1 MRLAGLSK
9 SYGSVKALR
18 DVSLETSDGGIVAL
32 VGPNGSGKTT
42 LLRLMAGLERPDAGH
57 IEAPHNVTMVF
68 QKAVMF
74 STTVYKNLA
83 YGLKLRGAE
92 DDEIRK
98 RAAEALRTVGLEGF
112 EKRNAKK
119 LSGGEQQRVA
129 IARALLLE
137 PATLLLDEPTSNLD
151 YENARIVEDI
161 IKAQSGRLVMLATHN
176 LFQVRRLA
184 STVVFLKNGALVETG
199 PTEELFENA
208 QKEET
213 RLFLSGKDYF

>member
-1 MRLAGLSK
+1 MRIVGLSK
-9 SYGSVKALR
+9 SYGSIKALH
-18 DVSLETSDGGIVAL
+18 DVSIEASDEGIVAI

-42 LLRLMAGLERPDAGH
+42 LLRLMAGLEKPDAGR
-57 IEAPHNVTMVF
+57 IEIPQNVTMVF
-68 QKAVMF
+68 QRAVMF
-74 STTVYKNLA
+74 STSVYKNLA
-83 YGLKLRGAE
+83 YGLKLSGAG

-98 RAAEALRTVGLEGF
+98 RTAEALRTVGLEGF
-112 EKRNAKK
+112 GKRNAKK

-137 PATLLLDEPTSNLD
+137 PKVLLLDEPTSNLD
-151 YENARIVEDI
+151 YENARIIEDI
-161 IKAQSGRLVMLATHN
+161 IRAQSGRLVMLATHN

-184 STVVFLKNGALVETG
+184 STVVFLKNGTLVEAG
-199 PTEELFENA
+199 LTEELFENA